1 LLKDVTYLFPHIIQN
16 GIEDRYC
23 LPITQK
29 LGIQQATFEAGGSLR
44 SQRGQNLVISSFDKE
59 CARPRRGDKRPPG
72 R

>member
-29 LGIQQATFEAGGSLR
+29 LGVQQATFEAVAFVHS
-44 SQRGQNLVISSFDKE
+44 VDKTWSFLLSIKDAHDLAAGE
-59 CARPRRGDKRPPG
+59 
-72 R
+72 